1 MWEQKKD
8 NYKTSSNCVKHIK
21 QWYLWHQIVSWQ
33 YLPGQNIDAKLR
45 KKKKNLNIN
54 KFMGKHL
61 EQNIARV
68 WTSMWLTL
76 GSYWKQI

>member
-21 QWYLWHQIVSWQ
+21 KIFMASNSVLTISAGTKHSCKI
-33 YLPGQNIDAKLR
+33 KK

-76 GSYWKQI
+76 GPY